1 MKHLRI
7 LTLACA
13 AGAMVLA
20 SGCKKDD
27 PSIVG
32 TWKVTAATFN
42 PPVTIGGTT
51 YTNAYSLLLSEACVQ
66 DNLFIFKEGNVVLE
80 DEGATKCDATD
91 PQQTSSTYN
100 LSGSNLT
107 IYSGDTTVFTNI
119 SVDEDHLKG
128 SLSADMGGGTMA
140 NIDITWTRQ

>member
-13 AGAMVLA
+13 TGALVLA

-32 TWKVTAATFN
+32 TWKITAATFN
-42 PPVTIGGTT
+42 PPITIGSAT
-51 YTNAYSLLLSEACVQ
+51 YTDAYSLLLNDACEQ
-66 DNLFIFKEGNVVLE
+66 DNLFIFKDGNVVLE
-80 DEGATKCDATD
+80 DEGATKCDAAD

-107 IYSGDTTVFTNI
+107 IYSDDTTMFTNVSI
-119 SVDEDHLKG
+119 DEEHLKA
-128 SLSADMGGGTMA
+128 SFTTDMGAGNTA
-140 NIDITWTRQ
+140 NIDLTWTRQ